1 MAADAMSLIS
11 PNSKSTALGEHGNQG
26 ADMRTQGSQ
35 QKEDMAGYKQADL
48 DNGFMDGNQAPA
60 KPLDFMES
68 GKREEMK
75 PTQGN
80 AFVMNAPK
88 QDAMALITPA
98 MPAQL
103 HMPKADNEGTHD
115 GDGDGY

>member
-1 MAADAMSLIS
+1 MAADAMSLIR
-11 PNSKSTALGEHGNQG
+11 PNSSAPSLGEHGNQG

-35 QKEDMAGYKQADL
+35 QAEDAAGYVQADL
-48 DNGFMDGNQAPA
+48 GVDDTTSAAPLPFMVA
-60 KPLDFMES
+60 
-68 GKREEMK
+68 GKQDEMK
-75 PTQGN
+75 PSQGN
-80 AFVMNAPK
+80 AWVMNAPK

-98 MPAQL
+98 MPAQM